1 MRTSPT
7 KYKLLLFA
15 LACMGFASSC
25 SKENEAKDLFPI
37 FFATDLLFEDYELGR
52 FKHEVPSA
60 ALKFGPATFEINR
73 SGSDWSGFAISNRN
87 HRDFVSSADVLD
99 STRFSVYTGTMPNAG
114 GNYLVVK
121 PSPEGSKI
129 TFDRPLGVEKMLI
142 APTTFLYQAMV
153 YGETRIVGTVRYPT
167 FATGAR
173 VLSAGRK
180 DYVRVKISGFNGTQ
194 ATGEV
199 YHYLADRLS
208 IDGGRNFTAADWL
221 VADLTS
227 LGKCTHLILKLESTE
242 ITAGTGYIPPYFCID
257 GIRFTENVL

>member
-1 MRTSPT
+1 MRTSPI

-15 LACMGFASSC
+15 FVCIGLASSC

-37 FFATDLLFEDYELGR
+37 FFPTDLLFEDHQLGR
-52 FKHEVPSA
+52 FTHEIPSQP
-60 ALKFGPATFEINR
+60 LKFGPATFELAR
-73 SGSDWSGFAISNRN
+73 SGSDWSGFAVSNRN
-87 HRDFVSSADVLD
+87 YRDFVSSADGLD
-99 STRFSVYTGTMPNAG
+99 STRFSVYTGTIPHAG

-121 PSPEGSKI
+121 PAPEGSKI
-129 TFDRPLGVEKMLI
+129 TFDRPLAVEKMLI
-142 APTTFLYQAMV
+142 APTTFLYQAAL
-153 YGETRIVGTVRYPT
+153 YGEVRTVGTIRYPT

-173 VLSAGRK
+173 VLSVGRK

-194 ATGEV
+194 PTGEV

-208 IDGGRNFTAADWL
+208 VDGARNFTATDWL
-221 VADLTS
+221 VADLTP
-227 LGKCTHLILKLESTE
+227 LGKCTHLVLKLESTE